1 MCLGTVCHLLLLKFT
16 GADPTAAITRFAER
30 HGLCLGQ
37 RLHLVSLGQGQGVL
51 ADALIKQA
59 AAAGEWVVLQN
70 CHLAESWMGQLEER
84 VCLNPNH

>member
-1 MCLGTVCHLLLLKFT
+1 MLLKFT

-30 HGLCLGQ
+30 RGLCLGQ

-51 ADALIKQA
+51 ADALIKLA

-84 VCLNPNH
+84 VCLNLNHKP